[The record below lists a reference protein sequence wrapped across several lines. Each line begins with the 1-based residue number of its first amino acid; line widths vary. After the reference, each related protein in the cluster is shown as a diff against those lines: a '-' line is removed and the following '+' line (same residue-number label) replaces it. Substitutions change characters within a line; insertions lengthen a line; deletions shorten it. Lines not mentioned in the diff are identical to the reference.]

1 MISGIVLA
9 AGASTRMGEPKAL
22 LDWGGM
28 PLICYQVRQL
38 REAGADEVI
47 VVLGHRSDDINRRMR
62 RENCRVMNNPR
73 YHAGRAGS
81 LRIGAK
87 AVNRDTDAIVIVNV
101 DQPRPAEFLRAL
113 IAAHDPKH
121 AATRPTFEGHTGHP
135 IVVSGWLRPELL
147 EAKDENDGLRGI
159 LHAHVSELGEFVT
172 GELAV
177 LDVNTPEEYR
187 AAVARWAPV
196 ASA

>member
-1 MISGIVLA
+1 MA
-9 AGASTRMGEPKAL
+9 
-22 LDWGGM
+22 
-28 PLICYQVRQL
+28 
-38 REAGADEVI
+38 EAG
-47 VVLGHRSDDINRRMR
+47 R
-62 RENCRVMNNPR
+62 
-73 YHAGRAGS
+73 
-81 LRIGAK
+81 
-87 AVNRDTDAIVIVNV
+87 
-101 DQPRPAEFLRAL
+101 L
-113 IAAHDPKH
+113 IAELPRLWLGDPVPV
-121 AATRPTFEGHTGHP
+121 RWE
-135 IVVSGWLRPELL
+135 RPELL